1 MPSPNSNCKMNP
13 NRLKAI
19 RDVLRAL
26 ADELDSEIHSD
37 IETYTLNLN
46 YEEVRDYLNDNDD
59 DGATD

>member
-1 MPSPNSNCKMNP
+1 MNP

-59 DGATD
+59 DGDSD